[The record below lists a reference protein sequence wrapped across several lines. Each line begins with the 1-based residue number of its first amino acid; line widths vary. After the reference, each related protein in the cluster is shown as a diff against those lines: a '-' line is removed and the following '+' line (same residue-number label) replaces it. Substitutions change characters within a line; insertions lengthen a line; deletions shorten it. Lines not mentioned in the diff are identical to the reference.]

1 MRVWID
7 GDGSIEIGTTGYL
20 VETVAAGKSTWS
32 LHDRPMNAGRVGRV
46 VALGKGRRSKRAQ
59 ILELHREERDAFL
72 REDGH
77 PELIPGR
84 RTKAFAA

>member
-7 GDGSIEIGTTGYL
+7 GDGSIAIGTIGYL
-20 VETVAAGKSTWS
+20 IERVAAGTRLWS
-32 LHDRPMNAGRVGRV
+32 FHDRPVMGGRVGRV
-46 VALGKGRRSKRAQ
+46 VALGKGRRSTRVQ
-59 ILELHREERDAFL
+59 IQELHRKERDAFL

-84 RTKAFAA
+84 PRTAVPA